1 MRRSLFMFIVV
12 AAVAARASTAAAT
25 TTITID
31 GHFKETQ
38 PKGAPP
44 PLCFNG
50 ALGIGQLKGL
60 GKACEQFTFESFD
73 GFDANGCAMVTG
85 TDTFTLDDAQQ
96 SSFTE
101 REHDTACHPGNSQQA
116 PGQRFSYGSPGVDS
130 GTWRFLAGTGTGV
143 FANVCAGSGDLSL
156 QFGGAAGV
164 PVYSGKLTLC

>member
-1 MRRSLFMFIVV
+1 VLGALAVTAS
-12 AAVAARASTAAAT
+12 AA

-31 GHFKETQ
+31 GHFTETV
-38 PKGAPP
+38 PLGGPT

-50 ALGIGQLKGL
+50 DLGRGMLRGY

-85 TDTFTLDDAQQ
+85 TDTFTLDDAQR

-116 PGQRFSYGSPGVDS
+116 PGSARSHGNPGHDT
-130 GTWRFLAGTGTGV
+130 GTWSFIPGTGTGI
-143 FANVCAGSGDLSL
+143 FANVCAGSGTLSL
-156 QFGGAAGV
+156 SFAGSTGV
-164 PVYSGKLTLC
+164 PVYTGQLTLC

>member
-12 AAVAARASTAAAT
+12 VVVAAQASTATAA

-50 ALGIGQLKGL
+50 ALGIGQLNGL

-73 GFDANGCAMVTG
+73 GFDASGCAIVTG

-116 PGQRFSYGSPGVDS
+116 PHNPASYGKPGVDS
-130 GTWRFLAGTGTGV
+130 GTWSFLPGTGTGI
-143 FANVCAGSGDLSL
+143 FTNVCAGSGDLSL
-156 QFGGAAGV
+156 HFGGAAGV
-164 PVYSGKLTLC
+164 PVYRGELRLC